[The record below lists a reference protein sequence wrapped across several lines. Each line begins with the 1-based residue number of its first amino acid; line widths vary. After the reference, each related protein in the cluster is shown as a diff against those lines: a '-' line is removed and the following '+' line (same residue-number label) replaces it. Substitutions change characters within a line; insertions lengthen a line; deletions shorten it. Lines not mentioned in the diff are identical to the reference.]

1 MRINRL
7 LTIIWQVL
15 MGVLA
20 IVGMFITQ
28 YNEQFGICLM
38 LTGFI
43 SCLLTGFSWTRIV
56 YELGYSDGLTKFVR
70 IINFI
75 IGWLGLIL
83 LIIISLFSFFAF
95 SMEQM
100 EGSNMT
106 SDGMLSG
113 MFIACFAMDIGLI
126 LNALLRNLP
135 VLFPAIQEKDS
146 ERKFLYFF
154 EDYGYMIFLTAG
166 LIGGFI
172 MMAVAID
179 FAPYILM
186 LIWNFVVLFIFVFL
200 KCRYEKVWLGY
211 VLVVITAI
219 IDIIAMVVMVATTG
233 ENHFAEVLMGTSDP
247 MYADPTLMFKFTCVA
262 YFLIALIITGPLY
275 FIIEKVFDKLPR
287 TVESIIFFIVP
298 FVAIGLQFLMYY
310 YWYIAV
316 IGALIAFGGFYL
328 YAFFTVRSGYYDT
341 YYYFDDGSYYV
352 ERTYY

>member
-20 IVGMFITQ
+20 IVGMFVTQ
-28 YNEQFGICLM
+28 YSEQIGMCLM
-38 LTGFI
+38 VTGLI

-56 YELGYSDGLTKFVR
+56 YELGYSEGLTKFIRV
-70 IINFI
+70 INFI
-75 IGWLGLIL
+75 IGWIGLII
-83 LIIISLFSFFAF
+83 LIFISLFTFFAF
-95 SMEQM
+95 SMDQLDNVAM
-100 EGSNMT
+100 SG
-106 SDGMLSG
+106 DGMLSG
-113 MFIACFAMDIGLI
+113 LFIACFAMDIGLI

-135 VLFPAIQEKDS
+135 VLFPIIQEKDS
-146 ERKFLYFF
+146 DRKFLYFF

-172 MMAVAID
+172 MMSVAID

-219 IDIIAMVVMVATTG
+219 IDIVAMVTMATTIG
-233 ENHFAEVLMGTSDP
+233 ENDFAQVLMGTADATI
-247 MYADPTLMFKFTCVA
+247 ADPTIMFKFTCNA
-262 YFLIALIITGPLY
+262 YFLIALLICGPLY
-275 FIIEKVFDKLPR
+275 FIIEKVFDRLPR

-316 IGALIAFGGFYL
+316 IGAIIAFIGFYL
-328 YAFFTVRSGYYDT
+328 YAFFTAKGGYYDT
-341 YYYFDDGSYYV
+341 IYYSDGDYYV
-352 ERTYY
+352 VRTYY

>member
-15 MGVLA
+15 MGILT

-28 YNEQFGICLM
+28 YNEQVGICLM
-38 LTGFI
+38 VTGLI

-56 YELGYSDGLTKFVR
+56 YELGYSDGLTKFIRV
-70 IINFI
+70 INFI
-75 IGWLGLIL
+75 VGWLGLIL
-83 LIIISLFSFFAF
+83 LVIISMFSFFAF

-100 EGSNMT
+100 EGSNM
-106 SDGMLSG
+106 SGDGMLSG
-113 MFIACFAMDIGLI
+113 LFIACFAMDIGLI

-146 ERKFLYFF
+146 DRKFLYFF

-219 IDIIAMVVMVATTG
+219 IDIIAMVVIPPQY
-233 ENHFAEVLMGTSDP
+233 NINNP
-247 MYADPTLMFKFTCVA
+247 
-262 YFLIALIITGPLY
+262 
-275 FIIEKVFDKLPR
+275 
-287 TVESIIFFIVP
+287 
-298 FVAIGLQFLMYY
+298 
-310 YWYIAV
+310 
-316 IGALIAFGGFYL
+316 
-328 YAFFTVRSGYYDT
+328 
-341 YYYFDDGSYYV
+341 
-352 ERTYY
+352 